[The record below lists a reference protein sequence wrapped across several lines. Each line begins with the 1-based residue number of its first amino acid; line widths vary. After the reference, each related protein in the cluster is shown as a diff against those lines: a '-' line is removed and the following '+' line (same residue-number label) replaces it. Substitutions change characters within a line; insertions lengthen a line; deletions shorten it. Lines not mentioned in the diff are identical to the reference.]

1 MKIWCDGSAWSE
13 KKKCSG
19 CSIYKENGGRLV
31 LHLDYNITNNEAEHL
46 AFMLATIMS
55 HDGDEIITDSEIVI
69 RHIKAMSKT
78 NYVHLRKYINF
89 SSRAITEKNLKV
101 SQCKS
106 KENKAHKFIS

>member
-1 MKIWCDGSAWSE
+1 LRIWVDGAGWSD
-13 KKKCSG
+13 KRKCSR
-19 CSIYKENGGRLV
+19 CAVYKENGGRLV
-31 LHLDYNITNNEAEHL
+31 LHLDYDITNNEAEWL
-46 AFMLATIMS
+46 AFMLATIMAHS
-55 HDGDEIITDSEIVI
+55 EDEIICDSEIVI
-69 RHIKAMSKT
+69 RQVTARSKT